1 MRKQLNSLARCYIL
15 MEEKLS
21 SKIER
26 GVKRKG
32 QLPPRLLA
40 EDKSGG
46 EKAHLWRPNLTSLS
60 FSR

>member
-26 GVKRKG
+26 GVKSR
-32 QLPPRLLA
+32 LPPRLLV